1 MMGWIDHIRRR
12 TPPHDAY
19 APRLRYNTAAD
30 ATNTCGRN
38 EPMKCE
44 VCGENLPADAMFC
57 PKCGE
62 RRKADAAES
71 PPPPTTGVEKLRQG
85 MTSKMIDP
93 KADEAEHVLWQG
105 SYSPKAMVGGW
116 LLSLIVTIIACA
128 AGAFFG
134 PPGWFVAIAISLAFW
149 GGHLVLL
156 IYQRMS
162 HDYKLTTQRFI
173 HGSGILRRIT
183 DRIEVIDIDD
193 VQVTQGFVERFLG
206 VGTIRLLSSDVTS
219 PLTTLSGIDDVT
231 RISTLIDD
239 TRRAERRKR
248 SVHIESV

>member
-1 MMGWIDHIRRR
+1 
-12 TPPHDAY
+12 
-19 APRLRYNTAAD
+19 
-30 ATNTCGRN
+30 
-38 EPMKCE
+38 MKCE
-44 VCGENLPADAMFC
+44 VCGENMAADAVFC

-62 RRKADAAES
+62 RRKTADVTPGQPA
-71 PPPPTTGVEKLRQG
+71 TGVDKLRQT
-85 MTSKMIDP
+85 MASKMIDP
-93 KADEAEHVLWQG
+93 KADEPEAVLWQG

-116 LLSLIVTIIACA
+116 LLSLVVTIVAFV
-128 AGAFFG
+128 AGAFF
-134 PPGWFVAIAISLAFW
+134 PPVGWFVAAVVSLAVW

-162 HDYKLTTQRFI
+162 HEYKLTSQRFI
-173 HGSGILRRIT
+173 HSSGILRRVT

-219 PLTTLSGIDDVT
+219 PLTTLAGINDVT
-231 RISTLIDD
+231 RIATLIDD
-239 TRRAERRKR
+239 TRRTERRKR

>member
-1 MMGWIDHIRRR
+1 
-12 TPPHDAY
+12 
-19 APRLRYNTAAD
+19 
-30 ATNTCGRN
+30 
-38 EPMKCE
+38 MKCE

-62 RRKADAAES
+62 RRKSEATAAAS
-71 PPPPTTGVEKLRQG
+71 SQPRTGAEKLRQT
-85 MTSKMIDP
+85 MASKVTDP
-93 KADEAEHVLWQG
+93 RAEEHETVLWQG

-116 LLSLIVTIIACA
+116 LLSLVVTIVAFIAA
-128 AGAFFG
+128 AFF
-134 PPGWFVAIAISLAFW
+134 PPVGWFVAGAIALAFW

-156 IYQRMS
+156 IYQRLS
-162 HDYKLTTQRFI
+162 HDYKLSSQRFM
-173 HGSGILRRIT
+173 HGHGILRRIT

-193 VQVTQGFVERFLG
+193 VQVTQGFIERMLG

-219 PLTTLSGIDDVT
+219 PSTNLVGINDVT
-231 RISTLIDD
+231 RVATLIDD